1 MSASAWRRQRL
12 VREPP
17 MPLTLEIALTH
28 IRERLRQ
35 TVLSVLG
42 VMTGVGF
49 AVAMAALMQG
59 SQEDFIRRI
68 IDATPHITVRDD
80 YRAVPWQP
88 ADTVYGSAASVALSS
103 VKPKEELR
111 GIRNPQP
118 KLAVLA
124 DLPGVAVAPTLR
136 GPVVLR
142 YGGRDIAVSL
152 LGIEPKAEIRVSKL
166 AEDIREGTLDDLYTT
181 ANGIIIGSGLSRKLG
196 ANLGDSV
203 SLSSS
208 AGTIRLAKVVAIVHS
223 GVVAIDD
230 ATAYARLKVVQV
242 LLDRPNVINEIRLRL
257 EDVGNARSLAQRIER
272 RLGYRTESWEEINEN
287 VLEVFQI
294 RNIIIYTVVGGILV
308 VAAFGIFNIVSTIV
322 FEKTRDIAILKSLGF
337 TEGDVRAIFVSEGFL
352 IGTAGTVLGW
362 VLGFGLCRLLGSIE
376 IKVRTFAESTGLP
389 VTYDWRHYAIA
400 AACALTAAGLAGYLP
415 ARRAGRLDPVAIIR
429 GAA

>member
-1 MSASAWRRQRL
+1 
-12 VREPP
+12 
-17 MPLTLEIALTH
+17 MPLTVEIALTH

-88 ADTVYGSAASVALSS
+88 ADTVHGPAAAVALASVR
-103 VKPKEELR
+103 PKEELR

-118 KLAVLA
+118 KLALLA
-124 DLPGVAVAPTLR
+124 ALPGVAVAPTLR

-142 YGGRDIAVSL
+142 FGGRDVAVSL
-152 LGIEPKAEIRVSKL
+152 LGIEPKAEVRVSKL
-166 AEDIREGTLDDLYTT
+166 AEDIREGSLNDLYTT

-208 AGTIRLAKVVAIVHS
+208 AGTIRLAKVVGIVHS

-257 EDVGNARSLAQRIER
+257 DDVNDARALAARIER

-337 TEGDVRAIFVSEGFL
+337 TEADVRAIFVSEGFL
-352 IGTAGTVLGW
+352 IGTFGTALGW
-362 VLGFGLCRLLGSIE
+362 GLGYGLCLLLGSIE
-376 IKVRTFAESTGLP
+376 IKVRSFAEQTGLP

>member
-1 MSASAWRRQRL
+1 
-12 VREPP
+12 

-88 ADTVYGSAASVALSS
+88 ADAVYRDAAVALSS

-118 KLAVLA
+118 KLALLA
-124 DLPGVAVAPTLR
+124 ALPGVAVAPTLR

-142 YGGRDIAVSL
+142 YGGHDVAVSL
-152 LGIEPKAEIRVSKL
+152 LGIEPKAEVRVSKL
-166 AEDIREGTLDDLYTT
+166 ATDIREGSLSDLYTT

-196 ANLGDSV
+196 AGLGDSV

-208 AGTIRLAKVVAIVHS
+208 AGTIRRAKVAGIVHS
-223 GVVAIDD
+223 GVLAIDD

-257 EDVGNARSLAQRIER
+257 DDVYGARVLAQRIER

-337 TEGDVRAIFVSEGFL
+337 TEADVRAIFVSEGVL
-352 IGTAGTVLGW
+352 IGACGTLLGW
-362 VLGFGLCRLLGSIE
+362 GLGYALCRLLGSIE
-376 IKVRTFAESTGLP
+376 IKVRTFAEQTGLP

-400 AACALTAAGLAGYLP
+400 AACALAAAGLAGYLP
-415 ARRAGRLDPVAIIR
+415 ARRAGRLDPVVIIR

>member
-1 MSASAWRRQRL
+1 
-12 VREPP
+12 

-68 IDATPHITVRDD
+68 IDTTPHITVRDD
-80 YRAVPWQP
+80 YRAAPWQP
-88 ADTVYGSAASVALSS
+88 ADAVFGTAAVALAS

-118 KLAVLA
+118 KLALLA

-166 AEDIREGTLDDLYTT
+166 AEDIREGNLNDLYTT

-223 GVVAIDD
+223 GVVSIDD
-230 ATAYARLKVVQV
+230 AIAYARLKVVQV

-257 EDVGNARSLAQRIER
+257 EDVSNARALAARIER

-337 TEGDVRAIFVSEGFL
+337 TERTVRRIFLVEALL
-352 IGTAGTVLGW
+352 IGMAGTVIGWGLGY
-362 VLGFGLCRLLGSIE
+362 VLCMALGSIE
-376 IKVRTFAESTGLP
+376 FKSPFMDATHLP
-389 VTYDWRHYAIA
+389 LYYTPKHYALA
-400 AACALTAAGLAGYLP
+400 ALVALTASAIAGYLP
-415 ARRAGRLDPVAIIR
+415 ARKAARQHPVEIIR
-429 GAA
+429 GAS

>member
-1 MSASAWRRQRL
+1 
-12 VREPP
+12 

-42 VMTGVGF
+42 VTTGVGF

-80 YRAVPWQP
+80 FRAVPWQP
-88 ADTVYGSAASVALSS
+88 ADSVYGTGAVGLSS

-118 KLAVLA
+118 KLALLA
-124 DLPGVAVAPTLR
+124 ALPGVAVAPTLR

-142 YGGRDIAVSL
+142 FGGRDVAVTL
-152 LGIEPKAEIRVSKL
+152 LGIEPKAEVRVSKL
-166 AEDIREGTLDDLYTT
+166 AQDIREGSLNDLYTA
-181 ANGIIIGSGLSRKLG
+181 ANGIIIGSGLARKLG
-196 ANLGDSV
+196 AGLGDSV

-257 EDVGNARSLAQRIER
+257 DDVNGARALAQRIER

-337 TEGDVRAIFVSEGFL
+337 TEADVRAIFVSEGFL
-352 IGTAGTVLGW
+352 IGSFGTVLGW
-362 VLGFGLCRLLGSIE
+362 GLGYALCRLLGSIE
-376 IKVRTFAESTGLP
+376 IKVRTFAEQTGLP

-415 ARRAGRLDPVAIIR
+415 ARRAARLDPVAIIR